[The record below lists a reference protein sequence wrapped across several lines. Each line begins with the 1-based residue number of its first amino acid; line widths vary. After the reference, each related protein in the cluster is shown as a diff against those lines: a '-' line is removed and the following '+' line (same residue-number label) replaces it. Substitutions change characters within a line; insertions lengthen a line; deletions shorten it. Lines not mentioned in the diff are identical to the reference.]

1 MTKRTQPFSNI
12 RRLLIRSAA
21 PADRRRSLP
30 SSSSSLPTKPHGLLG
45 PRTPSTAA
53 AAKPAPDKFS
63 SRRLTQINADQILH
77 LNILIRVHL
86 RSSAAEIDYT
96 ALPMTPVVIRTSP
109 RMSAIRIVLAVVAL
123 FIALFLGLLVLL
135 LIGIETGPVAL
146 VLGFLTAT
154 IPVPLYIALVLWI
167 DRYESEP
174 LWMLATAFFWGAFV
188 ATFAAF
194 FLNTTMQLIV
204 SAVASASAG
213 EAFAAVVSAPIVEES
228 GKALILFIF
237 FFWKKD
243 EFDGVIDGVVYASLA
258 ALGFAMSE
266 NILYYGKAAAAGGG
280 QALTATLI
288 LRGFFAPFSHPLFT
302 SLTGIGLGL
311 ARQSTNLGIKIIT
324 PIIGLLMAIF
334 MHSLWNASAVFGGG
348 GVFLITY
355 IVVMVPAFFI
365 MLIVISLALRHEGQ
379 VVREFL
385 VMDLERGFLT
395 PEEYKQLGSISGRMG
410 SSFNALSRSGVK
422 GWRAR
427 RRFNQLASELAFHR
441 SRVSRG
447 VHSANQDVLAQEA
460 AYLQALQELINE
472 FRRR

>member
-1 MTKRTQPFSNI
+1 
-12 RRLLIRSAA
+12 
-21 PADRRRSLP
+21 
-30 SSSSSLPTKPHGLLG
+30 
-45 PRTPSTAA
+45 
-53 AAKPAPDKFS
+53 
-63 SRRLTQINADQILH
+63 
-77 LNILIRVHL
+77 
-86 RSSAAEIDYT
+86 
-96 ALPMTPVVIRTSP
+96 MTPIVIRTSP

-123 FIALFLGLLVLL
+123 FVAMFLGLLVLL

-174 LWMLATAFFWGAFV
+174 LWMLATAFFWGAFI
-188 ATFAAF
+188 ATFGAF
-194 FLNTTMQLIV
+194 FLNTTFQLIV
-204 SAVASASAG
+204 SAVANASAG

-266 NILYYGKAAAAGGG
+266 NILYYGKAAASGGG
-280 QALTATLI
+280 EALTATFI

-311 ARQSTNLGIKIIT
+311 SRQANNLAIKIIT

-334 MHSLWNASAVFGGG
+334 MHSLWNGSAVFGGG
-348 GVFLITY
+348 VVFILTY
-355 IVVMVPAFFI
+355 ILVMIPAFFI
-365 MLIVISLALRHEGQ
+365 MLIVISFALRREGR
-379 VVREFL
+379 VVREYL
-385 VMDLERGFLT
+385 VVDLQRGFLT
-395 PEEYKQLGSISGRMG
+395 QEEYKQLGSIIGRMG
-410 SSFNALSRSGVK
+410 SSFNALSSSGYK

-427 RRFNQLASELAFHR
+427 MRFNQLASELAFHR
-441 SRVSRG
+441 SRAARG
-447 VHSANQDVLAQEA
+447 VCAADQDAQALET
-460 AYLQALQELINE
+460 AYLTALQGLMSD
-472 FRRR
+472 FRAR